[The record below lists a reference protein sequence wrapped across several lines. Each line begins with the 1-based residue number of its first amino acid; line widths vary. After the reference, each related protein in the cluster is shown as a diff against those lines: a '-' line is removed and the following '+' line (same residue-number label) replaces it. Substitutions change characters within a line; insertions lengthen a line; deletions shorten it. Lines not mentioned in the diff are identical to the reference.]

1 MHNLLN
7 VSQNDDAED
16 LDIVMPMKNLI
27 EYSSNYSETR
37 GSLSFY
43 SKDEVTNIDADIAN
57 TDQFKSFKCKAKLL
71 GNTAAQPAPNTDN
84 GVLKIATTTVPLKY
98 LSNLGRSLKT
108 SLIN

>member
-27 EYSSNYSETR
+27 EYSSNYFETR
-37 GSLSFY
+37 GSLWFY
-43 SKDEVTNIDADIAN
+43 SKDEVANIDADIAN

>member
-27 EYSSNYSETR
+27 EDSSNYSETR
-37 GSLSFY
+37 GILWFY
-43 SKDEVTNIDADIAN
+43 SKDEVTNIDADIEN

-71 GNTAAQPAPNTDN
+71 GNTAARPASITDN
-84 GVLKIATTTVPLKY
+84 GVLKIATTTV
-98 LSNLGRSLKT
+98 
-108 SLIN
+108 